1 MGEKWMYKKV
11 FIVITVALSLLL
23 ISGMVGCA
31 RKNVRHLA
39 SDVSLVSPG
48 TTKKQEVLNYLGQ
61 PDAEYKSD
69 GGGVLWVYY
78 EEKNT
83 LLGKT
88 PYLGKKFGKK
98 TYEIVKV
105 LFAGDNV
112 QSIGYRTMREEDFN
126 ESELAE

>member
-1 MGEKWMYKKV
+1 MYKKV
-11 FIVITVALSLLL
+11 FIVAVALSLLL
-23 ISGMVGCA
+23 ISGMIGCA

-61 PDAEYKSD
+61 PDAEYKTD
-69 GGGVLWVYY
+69 GGGILWVYY
-78 EEKNT
+78 EEKNN
-83 LLGKT
+83 LMGKT

-105 LFAGDNV
+105 VFAGDNV
-112 QSIGYRTMREEDFN
+112 QSINYRTMREEDFN
-126 ESELAE
+126 ESGLDE

>member
-1 MGEKWMYKKV
+1 M
-11 FIVITVALSLLL
+11 
-23 ISGMVGCA
+23 SGMVGCA

-61 PDAEYKSD
+61 PDAEYTMD

-78 EEKNT
+78 EEKT
-83 LLGKT
+83 GLLGNT
-88 PYLGKKFGKK
+88 PYIGKKFGKK

-105 LFAGDNV
+105 VFAGDDV
-112 QSIGYRTMREEDFN
+112 QSIGYRTMREEDFD
-126 ESELAE
+126 ESGFDE